1 MRSNASPLKPAP
13 ESAEVMETEKLVEV
27 KGRVP
32 IEAFLFLEYASEWL
46 GESVEEIVSKLIC
59 DALSCVSSYMITP
72 FSQRWTRLF
81 ANYTLEN
88 KDYHALAA
96 LAMSFIEQYHNPR
109 FMETIKLDEKI
120 SADIL
125 KGARTRR

>member
-1 MRSNASPLKPAP
+1 MRSNASSLKPA
-13 ESAEVMETEKLVEV
+13 SKNAVAMETEKLVEV

-32 IEAFLFLEYASEWL
+32 IEAFMFLKYASQWI

-72 FSQRWTRLF
+72 FADRWTRLL

-96 LAMSFIEQYHNPR
+96 LAMSFIEHYDNPH
-109 FMETIKLDEKI
+109 FMKNIKFEEKI
-120 SADIL
+120 KAE
-125 KGARTRR
+125 K

>member
-1 MRSNASPLKPAP
+1 MRSNTSSLKPA
-13 ESAEVMETEKLVEV
+13 SKNAEMMETEKLVEV

-32 IEAFLFLEYASEWL
+32 IEAFVFLMYASEWL

-59 DALSCVSSYMITP
+59 DALSCIGSYMITP
-72 FSQRWTRLF
+72 FSERWTRLF
-81 ANYTLEN
+81 ADHTLDN

-120 SADIL
+120 KVDIL
-125 KGARTRR
+125 KRTRR

>member
-1 MRSNASPLKPAP
+1 MRLNTSSLKPATKN
-13 ESAEVMETEKLVEV
+13 AEMMETKKLVEV

-32 IEAFLFLEYASEWL
+32 IEAFVFLKYASQWI
-46 GESVEEIVSKLIC
+46 GESVEELVSKLIC
-59 DALSCVSSYMITP
+59 DALSCIGSYMIRP
-72 FSQRWTRLF
+72 FSDRWTRLF
-81 ANYTLEN
+81 ADYTLDN

-96 LAMSFIEQYHNPR
+96 LAMSFIEQYHNPN

-125 KGARTRR
+125 KGAKTRH

>member
-27 KGRVP
+27 KGRIP
-32 IEAFLFLEYASEWL
+32 IEAFVFLKYASQWI

-59 DALSCVSSYMITP
+59 DALSCIGSYMIRP
-72 FSQRWTRLF
+72 FSDRWTRLF
-81 ANYTLEN
+81 ADYTLDN

-120 SADIL
+120 KADIL
-125 KGARTRR
+125 SRKK

>member
-32 IEAFLFLEYASEWL
+32 IEAFVFLTYASEWL

-72 FSQRWTRLF
+72 FSERWTRLF
-81 ANYTLEN
+81 ADHTLDN

>member
-1 MRSNASPLKPAP
+1 MRLNTSSLKPATKN
-13 ESAEVMETEKLVEV
+13 AEMMETEKLVEV

-32 IEAFLFLEYASEWL
+32 IEAFVFLMYASEWL
-46 GESVEEIVSKLIC
+46 GESVEELVSKLIC

-81 ANYTLEN
+81 ADHTLDN

-96 LAMSFIEQYHNPR
+96 LAMSFIEQYRNPR

-120 SADIL
+120 KADL
-125 KGARTRR
+125 LSRKK

>member
-32 IEAFLFLEYASEWL
+32 IEAFVFLMYASEWL
-46 GESVEEIVSKLIC
+46 AESVEELVSKLIC

-72 FSQRWTRLF
+72 FADRWTRLL

-120 SADIL
+120 KVDIL
-125 KGARTRR
+125 KRTRR

>member
-1 MRSNASPLKPAP
+1 MRSNASPLKTAP

-32 IEAFLFLEYASEWL
+32 IEAFVFLMYASEWI
-46 GESVEEIVSKLIC
+46 GESVEELVSKLIC
-59 DALSCVSSYMITP
+59 DALSCISSYMITP
-72 FSQRWTRLF
+72 FSERWTRLF
-81 ANYTLEN
+81 ADYTLEN

-120 SADIL
+120 KADL
-125 KGARTRR
+125 LSRKK